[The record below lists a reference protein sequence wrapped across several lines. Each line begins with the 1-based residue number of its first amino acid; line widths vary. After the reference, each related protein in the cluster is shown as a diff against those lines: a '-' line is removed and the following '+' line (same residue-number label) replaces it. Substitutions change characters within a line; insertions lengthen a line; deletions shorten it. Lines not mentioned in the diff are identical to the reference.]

1 MSMIRKAD
9 PFWVLV
15 ACLLPVFVL
24 AGFILGQLTLR

>member
-1 MSMIRKAD
+1 MTGLRKAD

-15 ACLLPVFVL
+15 ACLLPVFTL